1 MREEEKRA
9 DIHVMGALARA
20 TIVALAALVQFSTFQ
35 IALAGEQRT
44 LPPATPARG
53 LVFEGLRPARPGGP
67 CDAGGG
73 ESLLEIRGDGG
84 LLGCTHGPDPAPPEV
99 EMETPSTS
107 ELRGM
112 AVPTGSGVPCIGD
125 GSSGFRVQAIYAYPA
140 DRTDRY
146 QEVAPLIEGWASSN
160 VDAIFAASAAA
171 TGGGRLVRFLTD
183 AACRLEIAHVQMS
196 AYGAKTFSG
205 TISELRALGFGRS
218 DRKYLVWMD
227 AAGPYCGIA
236 QQYAD
241 DTPGST
247 NRNDGRPSIP
257 GMVARIDAPCW
268 GGLGTPI
275 EAHELMHTL
284 GGVQSSAPNASGT
297 GHCTDEADAMCYE
310 DGSGTGTVAPIC
322 PGLHERLFDCQHDD
336 YFHTEPPAGSYLAT
350 HWNAAASRFL
360 EVVPFVDDGQGKTVT
375 LNASKKR
382 VRPGTKVRF
391 SASVGPC
398 DGTTGGMVLLR
409 SKGRVWARPAGG
421 TCGATFKVRVP
432 ERTRFRAVSPA
443 QGDDEATAVSPS
455 VTIRTTRG

>member
-1 MREEEKRA
+1 MREEERRA

-35 IALAGEQRT
+35 IVLAGERRA
-44 LPPATPARG
+44 LPPDRPTRG

-73 ESLLEIRGDGG
+73 ESLLEIRGEGA

-99 EMETPSTS
+99 EMEAPSTS
-107 ELRGM
+107 ELREM
-112 AVPTGSGVPCIGD
+112 AVTTGSGVPCIGD

-146 QEVAPLIEGWASSN
+146 EEVAPLIEGWASSN

-183 AACRLEIAHVQMS
+183 AACRLEIARVQIS

-241 DTPGST
+241 DTAGST
-247 NRNDGRPSIP
+247 NRNDGSPSIP

-297 GHCTDEADAMCYE
+297 GHCTDEADAMCYD
-310 DGSGTGTVAPIC
+310 DGSGTGTVASIC

-336 YFHTEPPAGSYLAT
+336 YFHTAPPAGSYLAT

-360 EVVPFVDDGQGKTVT
+360 EAVPFVDDGQGKTVT
-375 LNASKKR
+375 LKASRKR

-409 SKGRVWARPAGG
+409 SKGRMWARPVGE
-421 TCGATFKVRVP
+421 TCAATFKVRVP
-432 ERTRFRAVSPA
+432 GRTRFRAVSPA
-443 QGDDEATAVSPS
+443 QGDDAAKAVSQQ
-455 VTIRTTRG
+455 VTVRTTRG